1 MVFTQN
7 LIFRFLQSR
16 QKVQIW
22 LYEQTDLRIEGR
34 IIVSTSKCF
43 INSGLSLFAC
53 IWVHKLEK
61 HSYHDQ
67 LENNGLWYARVLMST

>member
-1 MVFTQN
+1 MYVCAELFVTSTQN

-34 IIVSTSKCF
+34 IIVS
-43 INSGLSLFAC
+43 
-53 IWVHKLEK
+53 V
-61 HSYHDQ
+61 
-67 LENNGLWYARVLMST
+67 